1 MKRLYFFVLPVLLT
15 ACGPR
20 YDGITLELYSA
31 PPVPVRVHAEEIELS
46 VGVAAAVDIKPLS
59 SNQFDYYE
67 SDQIDLRSQDR
78 DILRVEPTENP
89 RRFVLIGVAP
99 GETCVDIEVDYEDRG
114 CIPAAV
120 LAVSP

>member
-1 MKRLYFFVLPVLLT
+1 MKRLFSVSLLLLA

-46 VGVAAAVDIKPLS
+46 AGVAAAVDVKPLS

-67 SDQIDLRSQDR
+67 TDQVDLRSQDR
-78 DILRVEPTENP
+78 AILRVEPTENP

-99 GETCVDIEVDYEDRG
+99 GETCVDVEVDYEDHG
-114 CIPAAV
+114 CIPATV
-120 LAVSP
+120 LAASP